1 MGSKFHSLLTPA
13 DVEESALSGKMVAI
27 DATAWLHQFLKV
39 NTCSSTEQGRL
50 ALVDKTQRVINHL
63 RGFLYRTEHLL
74 RLGIWPIFV
83 FDGVGTEKIRN
94 AASKTDLFVAH
105 TQLARMQVKA
115 RNSTIEGWKQHDR
128 IHLFLK
134 SNDRN

>member
-1 MGSKFHSLLTPA
+1 MGFRFHSLLSSP
-13 DVEESALSGKMVAI
+13 DVEETALSVRVVAI

-39 NTCSSTEQGRL
+39 NTYSSSEQGRL
-50 ALVDKTQRVINHL
+50 ALGDKTQRVINHL

-94 AASKTDLFVAH
+94 AASRTDLFVAH
-105 TQLARMQVKA
+105 AQLARMQVAAMDGGMTALA
-115 RNSTIEGWKQHDR
+115 RCI
-128 IHLFLK
+128 
-134 SNDRN
+134 

>member
-1 MGSKFHSLLTPA
+1 MGSKFHSLLIPA
-13 DVEESALSGKMVAI
+13 DVEETALADKVVAI

-39 NTCSSTEQGRL
+39 NTYSSTEQGRL

-74 RLGIWPIFV
+74 KLGIWPIFV

-105 TQLARMQVKA
+105 AKLARMQVKA
-115 RNSTIEGWKQHDR
+115 MDGGMTALARCI
-128 IHLFLK
+128 
-134 SNDRN
+134 